1 VDKQGMVFAAGTA
14 CHCELKVTPD
24 GKVESI
30 LKSGRP
36 WSPTGV
42 AVHRG
47 DVCVLEYTHATEAAV
62 KGWLPRVRKI
72 AGNGTVTTLVTVTPE
87 RNIPAEE

>member
-1 VDKQGMVFAAGTA
+1 MDKQGTVFAAGTA